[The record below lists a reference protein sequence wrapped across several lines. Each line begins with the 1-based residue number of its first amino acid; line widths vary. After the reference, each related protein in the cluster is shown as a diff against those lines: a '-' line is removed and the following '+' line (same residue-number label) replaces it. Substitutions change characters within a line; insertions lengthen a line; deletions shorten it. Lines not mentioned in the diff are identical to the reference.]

1 MSLEES
7 IKLEIVRQL
16 DKEIISW
23 EQWET
28 VDK

>member
-23 EQWET
+23 EQWEI

>member
-1 MSLEES
+1 MSLEEF